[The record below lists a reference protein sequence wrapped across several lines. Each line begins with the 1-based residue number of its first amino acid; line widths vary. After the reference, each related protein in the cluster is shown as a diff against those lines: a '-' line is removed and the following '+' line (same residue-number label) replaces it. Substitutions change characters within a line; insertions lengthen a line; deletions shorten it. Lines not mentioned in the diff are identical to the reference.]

1 MDSSSIRSDKP
12 LIDRLL
18 VNGTILTM
26 DPSQPRAETLATK
39 DGRIVFVGSNQAG
52 RDLARMAGEIVDL
65 KEHAVLP
72 GFIDAHIHFLEYG
85 LSLSQLDL
93 TGARSIGEMVQKIA
107 ERASETKTGMWVRCW
122 GYDDNKLAEHRHPT
136 RWDLDEATENHP
148 VLLKHVSGH
157 MSVLNSKA
165 IELTGITRDTLGPQ
179 GGRVD
184 KDPNTG
190 EPNGLLLETAQ
201 DLVQAAMP
209 KYTLDEMC
217 EGLRLAS
224 EKAAQY
230 GITSIHDPGIDA
242 GQFKAYQK
250 TLESGHLKTRAYL
263 MIKHESFPSFEST
276 NAVTGFGDEWLR
288 IGSVKIFADG
298 SLIGR
303 TAAMSEDFENEPGN
317 TGIPTWTQEQLDAAV
332 LGAHSKGFQVAVHAI
347 GDKGIKMTLDAFAD
361 ALKKVPRRDHR
372 HRIEHCGI
380 LNPQLMERIAG
391 MNIVVATQPRFIIEL
406 GEGFERALG
415 SRISLTYPFKSLIDH
430 GVRVAGSS
438 DCPVVPCPPLWNIY
452 AAATRKTETG
462 RALVPA
468 ERVTPEEAIKMF
480 TVEAAYASFE
490 EEEKGSLSVGKLA
503 DYVILSG
510 DPLATDPDR
519 TKDLKVLATVVG
531 GKVVYEDKE
540 LKEKRV
546 IP

>member
-1 MDSSSIRSDKP
+1 MDTPTIRPERP
-12 LIDRLL
+12 LIDRVL

-26 DPSQPRAETLATK
+26 DPGQPKAETLATK
-39 DGRIVFVGSNQAG
+39 DGKIIFVGSNQAG

-65 KEHAVLP
+65 KGHAVLP
-72 GFIDAHIHFLEYG
+72 GFIDAHMHFLEYG
-85 LSLSQLDL
+85 LSLSELDL
-93 TGARSIGEMVQKIA
+93 TGARSIEEMVQKIA
-107 ERASETKTGMWVRCW
+107 EKAGETKTGMWIRCW
-122 GYDDNKLAEHRHPT
+122 GYDDNKFTERRHPT
-136 RWDLDEATENHP
+136 RWDLDDATAAHP

-165 IELTGITRDTLGPQ
+165 TKLIGITRNTPDPQ

-190 EPNGLLLETAQ
+190 EPSGLLLETAQ
-201 DLVQAAMP
+201 DLVQAVVP

-224 EKAAQY
+224 EKAAEC

-242 GQFKAYQK
+242 EQFKAYQRAF
-250 TLESGHLKTRAYL
+250 ESGCLKTRAYL
-263 MIKHESFPSFEST
+263 MIKHESFPSFESI
-276 NAVTGFGDEWLR
+276 NALTDFGDDWLR

-303 TAAMSEDFENEPGN
+303 TAAMFEAFENEPRN
-317 TGIPTWTQEQLDAAV
+317 IGIPTWAQEQLDAAI
-332 LGAHSKGFQVAVHAI
+332 LAAHSKGFQAAVHAI
-347 GDKGIKMTLDAFAD
+347 GDRGIKMTLDAFAN
-361 ALKKVPRRDHR
+361 ALKKIPRRDHR
-372 HRIEHCGI
+372 HRIEHCGV
-380 LNPQLMERIAG
+380 LNLRLIERIAG
-391 MNIVVATQPRFIIEL
+391 MDIAVATQPRFIIEL
-406 GEGFERALG
+406 GEGFEKALG

-452 AAATRKTETG
+452 AALTRTTEIG
-462 RALVPA
+462 RVLVPA
-468 ERVTPEEAIKMF
+468 QRITPEEAIKMF
-480 TVEAAYASFE
+480 TVEAAYASLE
-490 EEEKGSLSVGKLA
+490 EEKKGSLSVGKLA
-503 DYVILSG
+503 DYVVLSG

-519 TKDLKVLATVVG
+519 IKDLKVLATVVG
-531 GKVVYEDKE
+531 GKVMYEDRE
-540 LKEKRV
+540 LRDERA